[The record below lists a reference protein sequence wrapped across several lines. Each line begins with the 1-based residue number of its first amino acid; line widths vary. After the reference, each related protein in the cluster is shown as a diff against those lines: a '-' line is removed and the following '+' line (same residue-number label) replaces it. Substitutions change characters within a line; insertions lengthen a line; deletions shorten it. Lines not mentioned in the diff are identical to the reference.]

1 MALPGSGVLSLGNIA
16 TEQAIALSNVSL
28 RSMSAAAGKS
38 TPDSVSEFYGYTAYT
53 YYAYYSAG
61 DPCNYDSWN
70 IYQGPNG
77 IYYRQESFGVYDP
90 MYNYTDIWY
99 EYLYYESLFDANIY
113 KEWEI
118 NAAST
123 VLTDNGNIVSPC

>member
-1 MALPGSGVLSLGNIA
+1 MALPSSGVLSLGDIA
-16 TEQAIALSNVSL
+16 TEQAISLSNISL

-53 YYAYYSAG
+53 YYAYYYAG

-70 IYQGPNG
+70 IYQGPSG
-77 IYYRQESFGVYDP
+77 MYYRQVSTGVYDP
-90 MYNYTDIWY
+90 MYNYTDLWY
-99 EYLYYESLFDANIY
+99 EYQYYDSFFDVNVY
-113 KEWEI
+113 KEWEV

-123 VLTDNGNIVSPC
+123 SLTDNGNVISNC